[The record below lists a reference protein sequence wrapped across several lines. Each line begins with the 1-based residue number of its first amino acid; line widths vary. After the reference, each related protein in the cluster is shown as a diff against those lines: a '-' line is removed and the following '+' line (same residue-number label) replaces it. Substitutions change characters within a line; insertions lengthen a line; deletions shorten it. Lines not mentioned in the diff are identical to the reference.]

1 MQIAASLLAQAERRS
16 IVLPD
21 RGAEIALLD
30 WGGEGPIALLHHANG
45 FCKGTWARVA
55 EGLRADY
62 RVVAMD
68 ARGHGD
74 SPQPAGDPADV
85 YAWDEFAFDLIAVA
99 EQLLAESGDRQIAVG
114 VGHSFGGTSMLGAA
128 SRRPGLFGRLV
139 LVDPVT
145 PPPPDQEP
153 PERPVHVDNLVEGA
167 LKRRADWPSAEEAR
181 EWWAERDFFAAWQP
195 EALDLYTLDGLHKRA
210 DGNVELKCSP
220 EVEAAVFNQSRG
232 LDVRVLA
239 RRTQTPVLWL
249 WARGG
254 NFPLPFHQALVA
266 MMPAAHLEEVDAGH
280 LVPME
285 RPELI
290 VEAVR
295 GFVADQEVS

>member
-1 MQIAASLLAQAERRS
+1 MQTAASLLAQAAQRS

-21 RGAEIALLD
+21 RGVELALLD

-45 FCKGTWARVA
+45 FCKGMWAQVA

-62 RVVAMD
+62 RVVAID
-68 ARGHGD
+68 ARGQGD
-74 SPQPAGDPADV
+74 SPRPAGDPADV
-85 YAWDEFAFDLIAVA
+85 YAWDEFALDLVAVA
-99 EQLLAESGDRQIAVG
+99 EQLLAESGDPQIAVG
-114 VGHSFGGTSMLGAA
+114 IGHSFGGTSMLGAA
-128 SRRPGLFGRLV
+128 SRRPELFGRLV

-153 PERPVHVDNLVEGA
+153 PERPAHLNDLVGRA
-167 LKRRADWPSAEEAR
+167 LKRRADWPSVEEAR

-195 EALDLYTLDGLHKRA
+195 EALDLYALDGLRERA
-210 DGNVELKCSP
+210 DGSVELKCSP

-232 LDVRVLA
+232 IDVRALA
-239 RRTQTPVLWL
+239 RHTQTPCLWL
-249 WARGG
+249 WAKGG

-266 MMPAAHLEEVDAGH
+266 TMPEARLEEVDAGH

-295 GFVADQEVS
+295 GFVAGPEGS